1 MVYAPPAIQRY
12 LVRSAAF
19 AISIVMNESSTVPEF
34 ELLSRFKGV
43 PSVFEKSSN
52 RTPMMTPI
60 AISAPI
66 ILVSAFLECA
76 QQR

>member
-1 MVYAPPAIQRY
+1 MPPPAIQRY
-12 LVRSAAF
+12 LVISAAF

-34 ELLSRFKGV
+34 ELLSRVKGV

-60 AISAPI
+60 TISAPI
-66 ILVSAFLECA
+66 ILLPPF
-76 QQR
+76 